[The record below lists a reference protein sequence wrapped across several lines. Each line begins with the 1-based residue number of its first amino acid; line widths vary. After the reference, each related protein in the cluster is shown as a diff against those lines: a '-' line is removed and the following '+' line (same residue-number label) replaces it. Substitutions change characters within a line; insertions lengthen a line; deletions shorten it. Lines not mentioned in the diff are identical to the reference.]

1 MFGRGLMRSA
11 RSRLGKGFSFE
22 ERILACQAAVET
34 APYGMRGRWKHW
46 LPKAQREAGQ
56 TRTTPFD
63 EVRLDLG
70 CGKGHFTVECAK
82 QNLGILFVGVDVE
95 ELCILRSAELAVKEG
110 VENVVFVL
118 DRFPTLKDMFAPGE
132 LSQIFLMFPTP
143 FPKKKYAE
151 KRTVI
156 AERLAGYRRLLEHGG
171 LVRFEIDSQP
181 LFDFGRIQFDLA
193 GFDVLWET
201 RDLEADY
208 PSLIAGEYKQR
219 LTARGACVHALL
231 ARNGEVPVP
240 EEGSIMHEEPLS
252 LIDYLP
258 DDLEGMEYVP
268 HGMEGCVTNMRNRR
282 RNERARKRRE
292 EARLK

>member
-1 MFGRGLMRSA
+1 MRSA

-22 ERILACQAAVET
+22 ERISACEAAVECS
-34 APYGMRGRWKHW
+34 AYGLRGSWKQW
-46 LPKAQREAGQ
+46 LPRSQREAGGK
-56 TRTTPFD
+56 RDIPFE

-70 CGKGHFTVECAK
+70 CGKGRFTVECAK
-82 QNLGILFVGVDVE
+82 QNPNILYVGVDVE
-95 ELCILRSAELAVKEG
+95 ELCILRSAELAVESG
-110 VENVVFVL
+110 VDNVVFVL

-132 LSQIFLMFPTP
+132 LSQIYLMFPTP
-143 FPKKKYAE
+143 FPKKKHAE

-156 AERLAGYRRLLEHGG
+156 AERLAGYRSLLKPGG
-171 LVRFEIDSQP
+171 LLRFETDSQP

-201 RDLEADY
+201 RDLEAEY
-208 PSLIAGEYKQR
+208 PSQVAGEYKQR
-219 LTARGACVHALL
+219 LTARGARVHALL
-231 ARNGEVPVP
+231 ACNGEAPVP
-240 EEGSIMHEEPLS
+240 EEGSIVHDEPMS

-258 DDLEGMEYVP
+258 YDLEALEYIP

-292 EARLK
+292 DARLT